1 MFVDQ
6 SSLGFG
12 IVGSLDLEIVRAIAI
27 RAEELGYHSLWV
39 NDTPGGNS
47 LERLDIAAQVTT
59 RLVLATGVV
68 SVDRIPPQQILEAI
82 EQRQLP
88 QERVILGIGSS
99 APPSPLSRIAE
110 ALDALRTALEC
121 PVIVGSLGPRMRR
134 LGAEKGNG
142 LLFNWLPPEHAART
156 TAQLREQ
163 AEAAGNAPVISAT
176 YVRTALGAEALPELE
191 REAKRYST
199 IPSYAANFERLGIK
213 AIETAVAATTADEVI
228 EGLKEFDGT
237 VDQVVL
243 RAITPAHELEHYLR
257 LLEAAAPLLYPGAT
271 SSDV

>member
-1 MFVDQ
+1 VDQ
-6 SSLGFG
+6 SNLGFG

-47 LERLDIAAQVTT
+47 LERLDIAAQVTD
-59 RLVLATGVV
+59 RLVLATGVI
-68 SVDRIPPQQILEAI
+68 SVDRISPQQIVDASES
-82 EQRQLP
+82 RQLP
-88 QERVILGIGSS
+88 QQRVILGIGSS
-99 APPSPLSRIAE
+99 APPSPLGRMAE
-110 ALDALRTALEC
+110 AIAALRGTLEC

-156 TAQLREQ
+156 TAEMREQ
-163 AEAAGNAPVISAT
+163 AGAAGNAPVISAT
-176 YVRTALGAEALPELE
+176 YVRTALGADALQELE
-191 REAKRYST
+191 REAKRYTT

-213 AIETAVAATTADEVI
+213 AIDTAVAASTPGDVI
-228 EGLKEFDGT
+228 EGLKAFDGT
-237 VDQVVL
+237 VDHVVL

-257 LLEAAAPLLYPGAT
+257 LLEAAAPL
-271 SSDV
+271 V